1 MEYLHVHELWRHWLD
16 QFVHRGCWL
25 LIVEKCLWLL
35 STCDPF
41 ISSFENYIYKLLKIL
56 KINLDIV
63 NDVTYIYEKY
73 QCKIICVMGLH
84 KKTNQIYTFC
94 DFCVP
99 RDTNY
104 LKYIICTFVECMINF
119 TRINFRK
126 KLIIVFF
133 HFRKQHDH

>member
-1 MEYLHVHELWRHWLD
+1 MEYPHVHELWRHWLD

-25 LIVEKCLWLL
+25 WIVEKCLWLL

-73 QCKIICVMGLH
+73 QCKILCVMGYT
-84 KKTNQIYTFC
+84 KRQIRSTVF
-94 DFCVP
+94 
-99 RDTNY
+99 T
-104 LKYIICTFVECMINF
+104 TFVSVVDAQEICRVG
-119 TRINFRK
+119 TPPK
-126 KLIIVFF
+126 FF
-133 HFRKQHDH
+133 IFPAQV